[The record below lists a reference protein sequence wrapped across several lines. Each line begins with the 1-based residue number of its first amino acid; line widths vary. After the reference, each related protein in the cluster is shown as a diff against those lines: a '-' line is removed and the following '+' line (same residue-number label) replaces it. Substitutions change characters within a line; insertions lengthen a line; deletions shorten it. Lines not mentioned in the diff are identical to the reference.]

1 MRSSAAV
8 LVPSTVKSVRYNLP
22 ALNKVELSK
31 VRSNFDTI
39 CISFDFLKIVVQ
51 FTFTRCCKTFSIPLQ
66 ATVHQKCVFK
76 IIKIC

>member
-39 CISFDFLKIVVQ
+39 SFDFLKIVVQ
-51 FTFTRCCKTFSIPLQ
+51 LTVTRCCKTFSIPLQ
-66 ATVHQKCVFK
+66 VTVHQKCVFK